1 MKGEN
6 IMENVLRKAGIK
18 MTIKAENLK
27 ERFFSKKKG
36 SQTLD
41 WIVIALIVAVIGG
54 ILFVLLKT
62 KMPELFNT
70 IFDKITSV
78 ITA

>member
-1 MKGEN
+1 
-6 IMENVLRKAGIK
+6 MENVLRKAGIK
-18 MTIKAENLK
+18 MTLKA
-27 ERFFSKKKG
+27 RFFSKKKG

>member
-6 IMENVLRKAGIK
+6 IMENVLRNAEIK
-18 MTIKAENLK
+18 MTLKAENLK
-27 ERFFSKKKG
+27 KRLLAKKKG

-41 WIVIALIVAVIGG
+41 WIVIAVIVAVIGG

-62 KMPELFNT
+62 KMPDLFNQ